1 MQVLPHLNSWIEDV
15 DCLCSWTIE
24 NYKRR
29 CDVCQANGFA
39 ADDISNSPKKIT
51 RKRKS
56 SSISSLDA
64 ALEVVPIN
72 TRSGRVSRPPSK

>member
-56 SSISSLDA
+56 SSAGSCAD
-64 ALEVVPIN
+64 
-72 TRSGRVSRPPSK
+72 